1 MARRVRFFLGVTAL
15 AAVLA
20 GCQVDANVD
29 LTVLEDGSGEVVVT
43 LVLDRQAAN
52 RVPDLADDLRVGD
65 LLATGWKVE
74 GPSESEDGGVEIVAS
89 KPFGDVEQGRQVL
102 REVGGRGG
110 VLRALTLR
118 RDHTFAETTWA
129 FGGELDLS
137 AGLTTFSD
145 DDLDAVLGA
154 EAFGLDQGSL
164 EQQLGEP
171 LSETMSVA
179 VTVQLPDGELTTN
192 GQQGDAASTA
202 SWSADLGDEAVVM
215 AAESAQRDTKVL
227 ALAAVSVAALVL
239 LALLLVVRLIRGG
252 MRRRRQQHDNI
263 SAA

>member
-1 MARRVRFFLGVTAL
+1 MRRVRVFLGVAAL
-15 AAVLA
+15 TVLA
-20 GCQVDANVD
+20 VGCQVDTTVD
-29 LTVLEDGSGEVVVT
+29 LTVREDGSGEVIVT
-43 LVLDRQAAN
+43 LALDRQAAN

-65 LLATGWKVE
+65 LLATGWEVE
-74 GPSESEDGGVEIVAS
+74 GPTETGDGGIEIVAS

-145 DDLDAVLGA
+145 DDLDEVLGA
-154 EAFGLDQGSL
+154 EAFGLDQASL

-171 LSETMSVA
+171 LSDTIT
-179 VTVQLPDGELTTN
+179 VTFTARLPDGRFTTN
-192 GQQGDAASTA
+192 GEPGDGPTTA
-202 SWSADLGDEAVVM
+202 SWNADLGDEPIVM
-215 AAESAQRDTKVL
+215 AAESAQRDSKVL
-227 ALAAVSVAALVL
+227 TLAAVSIGALVALVL
-239 LALLLVVRLIRGG
+239 LLLVRLVRG
-252 MRRRRQQHDNI
+252 RRRRRRGARREEI
-263 SAA
+263 PAA